1 MRCTRGM
8 KLMALVALAAAGCKR
23 GEAPAQ
29 ERTHGASPV
38 DAGEARVP
46 ALRRPESRPAPAD
59 AGAAVRPPTLPP
71 ARGAGTSA
79 DGGAVPAGGPGA
91 PEAAAVPTSA
101 ADART
106 ADAGSAAARAAAG
119 TTDADGA
126 SARGA
131 TDAGSAPAR
140 TGDAGA
146 DTWTAGVVKRE
157 RSGGGPGSVTL
168 TAVRSAR
175 QEGFDRVVF
184 EFAGDAL
191 PGYHLEYVD
200 RPIIRCGSGE
210 PTEVAG
216 QGWLQVR
223 LTGAQAHTEQGK
235 PTVAPRERKLQL
247 GVLRELEHTC
257 DFEGE
262 VTWVLGLQK
271 PNRFRVLELKAP
283 TRLVVDV
290 RH

>member
-8 KLMALVALAAAGCKR
+8 KLMAALVALAAAGCKR
-23 GEAPAQ
+23 EEAPAQ
-29 ERTHGASPV
+29 EKTHGASPV
-38 DAGEARVP
+38 DGGEASVP
-46 ALRRPESRPAPAD
+46 SFRRPAPRPAPAD
-59 AGAAVRPPTLPP
+59 AGAAVRPPALPP
-71 ARGAGTSA
+71 AQGTGTAADAGAS
-79 DGGAVPAGGPGA
+79 AVPVGGPGA
-91 PEAAAVPTSA
+91 ASA
-101 ADART
+101 AEV
-106 ADAGSAAARAAAG
+106 SAQAA
-119 TTDADGA
+119 
-126 SARGA
+126 
-131 TDAGSAPAR
+131 
-140 TGDAGA
+140 DAGA

-157 RSGGGPGSVTL
+157 RNRAVPGSVTL
-168 TAVRSAR
+168 TAVRAAR

-184 EFAGDAL
+184 EFAGDTL

-210 PTEVAG
+210 PTEVEG

-223 LTGAQAHTEQGK
+223 LNGAQAHTDAGK
-235 PTVAPRERKLQL
+235 PTVAPRERKLEL

-290 RH
+290 RN